1 MANEQLA
8 QASADTESSSE
19 PQPGQDKGPAFIR
32 SRGLK
37 FPDDHKILPW
47 RVRRSL
53 NMRKY
58 EEREADAVRKL
69 IGPDDVV
76 IELGGGIGFMST
88 LMARSCKAKAVHCF
102 EANPTL
108 IPYIER
114 VYAANDITTATVTN
128 ALLGPRKGKAVF
140 YERQNFLGSSLE
152 PNPKGASP
160 VVREHEV
167 EVLNIKTVMNKIKP
181 TALVCDIEGAEA
193 DLLPLAD
200 LSGLRVA
207 VVELHPQWI
216 GQAGTQAVFDAFQRA
231 GLTYYPKTS
240 DKKVVTFLKGW

>member
-1 MANEQLA
+1 MAKEQLA
-8 QASADTESSSE
+8 PTSVDAEGSSE
-19 PQPGQDKGPAFIR
+19 PQTGQDNGSDFIR
-32 SRGLK
+32 ARGLK
-37 FPDDHKILPW
+37 FPDDPSILPQ
-47 RVRRSL
+47 RVRRNL
-53 NMRKY
+53 KMRQY
-58 EEREADAVRKL
+58 EAREADAVRNL
-69 IGPDDVV
+69 VGPEDVV

-128 ALLGPRKGKAVF
+128 ALLGPRKGKAIF
-140 YERQNFLGSSLE
+140 YERENFLGSSLD
-152 PNPKGASP
+152 PNAKGASP
-160 VVREHEV
+160 VVREHEI
-167 EVLNIKTVMNKIKP
+167 EVLNIKTVMNKIRP

-216 GQAGTQAVFDAFQRA
+216 GQTGVQAVFDAFHSA